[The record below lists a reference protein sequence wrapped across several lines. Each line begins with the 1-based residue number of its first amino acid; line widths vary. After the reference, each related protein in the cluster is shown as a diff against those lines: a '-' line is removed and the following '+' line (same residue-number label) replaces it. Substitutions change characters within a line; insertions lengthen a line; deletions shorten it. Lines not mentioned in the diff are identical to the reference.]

1 MGARTRRIAALTGWA
16 YLVWLLLTWSR
27 TLEQQLS
34 GLGLALA
41 LGVLFAPL
49 GPVAAPWRL
58 LEPRR
63 MLAVARLTLAALAR
77 IIVANLD
84 LARRIWAPS
93 RPLHTGMVIVPTTQR
108 TDGGLAAT
116 GLITSLIVAS
126 QVVDVD
132 RRHNELQY
140 HGIDVP
146 HGNRKHL
153 EDDINA
159 PIERQLNPIV
169 GR

>member
-16 YLVWLLLTWSR
+16 YLAWLLLTWSA
-27 TLEQQLS
+27 TLEQQLT

-41 LGVLFAPL
+41 LGVLLAPL
-49 GPVAAPWRL
+49 GAVAAPWRL

-63 MLAVARLTLAALAR
+63 LFAVARLILAALAR

-93 RPLHTGMVIVPTTQR
+93 LPLHSGMIIVSTEQR
-108 TDGGLAAT
+108 DDGGLAAT
-116 GLITSLIVAS
+116 GLLTSLIVGN
-126 QVVDVD
+126 QIVDVD
-132 RRHNELQY
+132 RRRHELQY
-140 HGIDVP
+140 HAIDVP
-146 HGNRKHL
+146 HGNRARP
-153 EDDINA
+153 EDDVNA
-159 PIERQLNPIV
+159 PIERLLEPIV